1 MLITWKNSKLSSYLA
16 TITNTLTAAVIKY
29 LEFEGHYVT
38 RVQSQGQ
45 YSAKRGRWIKSTVKR
60 GIGDIIAC
68 IDGRLVM
75 IEIKTGKDRQSEWQ
89 KQTEK
94 EVKASGGCYWIVKEF
109 DDLIKHYKELTA

>member
-1 MLITWKNSKLSSYLA
+1 LA
-16 TITNTLTAAVIKY
+16 TVTNSLTAAVIKY
-29 LEFEGHYVT
+29 LEIEGHYAS

-68 IDGRLVM
+68 INGQFVM

-89 KQTEK
+89 NKTERQ
-94 EVKASGGCYWIVKEF
+94 VIKAGGNYWIIKEIGQF
-109 DDLIKHYKELTA
+109 LEQYQTLLNK

>member
-1 MLITWKNSKLSSYLA
+1 LA
-16 TITNTLTAAVIKY
+16 TVTNSLTAAVIKY
-29 LEFEGHYVT
+29 LELEGHYAS

-68 IDGRLVM
+68 INGHFVM

-89 KQTEK
+89 KQTERQ
-94 EVKASGGCYWIVKEF
+94 VIKAGGKYWIIKEIRQF
-109 DDLIKHYKELTA
+109 VDQYQILLKK